1 VTVECFPEYT
11 HILTDRLVDSWYLY
25 KIEHSLCL
33 LKHLVKIMKG
43 KVTKEQE
50 TRIIVKLMAIES
62 ENCNVNQKKISES
75 VLIKEILKD
84 H

>member
-1 VTVECFPEYT
+1 VAVECFPDYM
-11 HILTDRLVDSWYLY
+11 HFLSDKLVDSWYLY

-33 LKHLVKIMKG
+33 LNHLLKIIKG
-43 KVTKEQE
+43 KVSKEQE
-50 TRIIVKLMAIES
+50 TRIIIKMMAIES

>member
-1 VTVECFPEYT
+1 MHF
-11 HILTDRLVDSWYLY
+11 LTDKLVDSWYLY

-33 LKHLVKIMKG
+33 LNHVLKIIKG
-43 KVTKEQE
+43 KVSKEQE
-50 TRIIVKLMAIES
+50 TRIIIKIMAIES

>member
-1 VTVECFPEYT
+1 MSVECFPEYT

-33 LKHLVKIMKG
+33 LNHLVKIMKG

-50 TRIIVKLMAIES
+50 TRIIVKMMAIES

>member
-1 VTVECFPEYT
+1 MHF
-11 HILTDRLVDSWYLY
+11 LTDKLVDSWYLY
-25 KIEHSLCL
+25 KIEHSLCFL
-33 LKHLVKIMKG
+33 NHVLKIIKG
-43 KVTKEQE
+43 KVSKEQE
-50 TRIIVKLMAIES
+50 TRIIIKIMAIES

>member
-1 VTVECFPEYT
+1 MSVECFPEYT

-50 TRIIVKLMAIES
+50 TRIIVKIMAIES

>member
-1 VTVECFPEYT
+1 
-11 HILTDRLVDSWYLY
+11 
-25 KIEHSLCL
+25 
-33 LKHLVKIMKG
+33 MKG

-50 TRIIVKLMAIES
+50 TRIIVKIMAIES

>member
-1 VTVECFPEYT
+1 VHF
-11 HILTDRLVDSWYLY
+11 LTDKLVDSWYLY

-33 LKHLVKIMKG
+33 LNHVLKIIKG
-43 KVTKEQE
+43 KVSKEQE
-50 TRIIVKLMAIES
+50 TRIIIKIMAIES